1 MGMGLSRNDALGGND
16 PYSAS
21 KAAAELLIS
30 SYQKSFFKN
39 NEKFVASVRAGNVI
53 GGGDWSENRIVPDCI
68 KAIEENEKIIIR
80 NPSSTRPWQ
89 HVLEPLGGYL
99 LLGEKL
105 LKENRE
111 FHGAWNFGPI
121 YGNIKN
127 VEILVNEIIKQ
138 FEKGEYEV
146 IQNPDAPVESNFLSL
161 DITKLF
167 KN

>member
-1 MGMGLSRNDALGGND
+1 M
-16 PYSAS
+16 
-21 KAAAELLIS
+21 
-30 SYQKSFFKN
+30 
-39 NEKFVASVRAGNVI
+39 
-53 GGGDWSENRIVPDCI
+53 PDCI

-111 FHGAWNFGPI
+111 FQGAWNFGPY
-121 YGNIKN
+121 YGNNKN

-146 IQNPDAPVESNFLSL
+146 NQNPDAPVESNFLSL
-161 DITKLF
+161 DITKAVQKLKWKPILNF
-167 KN
+167 ENTIQHTVNWYKNYMKENIYEFSINQIAEYENRWKLKNKN